1 AGAGRRTERDLSM
14 LIVIGGSLILVGLLA
29 AIPQLGLGLT
39 LTGFAGAF
47 MIVVFGFLFVT
58 VSARLTGEIGSSSNP
73 ISGMTVATLLL
84 TCLIMLALDA
94 AGVLTIGK
102 EIKLTAL
109 MIAGVVCI
117 ASSNGGSTAQ
127 ALKTGHLLGA
137 TPKYQQLAILIGALT
152 SAAVIGFVLLQLN
165 NAGTTYTKKIG
176 QEAESVKIDVST
188 LTATDHVR
196 RGHYSADA
204 TEYRVLNIGENEKYF
219 VGDVRVPAGRYFVGD
234 DGKIVYRS
242 DPAVNGSLK
251 EDDEGNKET
260 LKFEAPKTRLM
271 QLIIDGVLDAN
282 LPWDLV
288 LLGVLIALT
297 LELVGVPSLPFA
309 VGVYL
314 PLAAST
320 PIFIGGMVR
329 WLADKLTRRT
339 EAEGDKSPGVLLSSG
354 YIAGA
359 SIAVMIVAFFNFS
372 DTIPAMLDL
381 SKNEGVPAAFRT
393 ALGEHGDAITLA
405 AFGLLALI
413 LLVVGARKG
422 TRE

>member
-1 AGAGRRTERDLSM
+1 M
-14 LIVIGGSLILVGLLA
+14 KV
-29 AIPQLGLGLT
+29 
-39 LTGFAGAF
+39 
-47 MIVVFGFLFVT
+47 
-58 VSARLTGEIGSSSNP
+58 
-73 ISGMTVATLLL
+73 
-84 TCLIMLALDA
+84 
-94 AGVLTIGK
+94 
-102 EIKLTAL
+102 
-109 MIAGVVCI
+109 
-117 ASSNGGSTAQ
+117 
-127 ALKTGHLLGA
+127 
-137 TPKYQQLAILIGALT
+137 
-152 SAAVIGFVLLQLN
+152 
-165 NAGTTYTKKIG
+165 
-176 QEAESVKIDVST
+176 DVNS

-196 RGHYSADA
+196 RGHYSSDT
-204 TEYRVLNIGENEKYF
+204 TEYRVLNIGENESYR
-219 VGDVRVPAGRYFVGD
+219 VGDVKVPAGRYFVN
-234 DGKIVYRS
+234 DGGTIVYRA

-251 EDDEGNKET
+251 EDDEGRKET

-288 LLGVLIALT
+288 LLGILIALT

-329 WLADKLTRRT
+329 WLADKFTRRT

-372 DTIPAMLDL
+372 DSIPAFLDL
-381 SKNEGVPAAFRT
+381 SKNEAVPTSFREKL
-393 ALGEHGDAITLA
+393 AEYGDEITLV